1 MRKSALNTANARPAS
16 QRSETVHW
24 DTEVPKLGLRQR
36 GTTSS
41 WIVQWRA
48 DGRTRKQ
55 TLGRADAIPLP
66 QARELART
74 LLDGVTAGAAPDAAP
89 TVAAF
94 SRRYLKDLAPSWKP
108 ATHRAHSHDVE
119 HLIIPYLGSK
129 RLNQVTRADLVSW
142 KDGLPGSAASGNRA
156 LAVLS
161 GMMRHAELLGLQPP
175 GSNPC
180 KGLRRRKTSF
190 TATYLS
196 EAQWARLGTALR
208 RLEETHPREAGCFR
222 FLALTG
228 CRKGEALALRWDMID
243 GPRCALP
250 DAKSGPRAIWLGRP
264 AKRVLASFPR
274 SNLYV
279 FGEGKDPM
287 PDHRIDR
294 VWRKLRQSAKL
305 DGARLHDLRHSFAS
319 VGINAGLDL
328 RVIGGLLGHSDLAT
342 TEGYAHLEDRTI
354 KAASQRVGTHLEKI
368 VKVPASGR
376 VRDSSLYQRFCNSR
390 LSIDAFC
397 DENGIDPATFRKGL
411 LAWRSANRGRR
422 TRA

>member
-1 MRKSALNTANARPAS
+1 MRKSALNSANTPSDS
-16 QRSETVHW
+16 QRSETVLW
-24 DTEVPKLGLRQR
+24 DIEVPKLGLRQR

-41 WIVQWRA
+41 WVVQWRA
-48 DGRTRKQ
+48 DGRTRKR

-74 LLDGVTAGAAPDAAP
+74 LLDGVTKRAAPDAAP

-108 ATHRAHSHDVE
+108 ATQRAHAHDVE
-119 HLIIPYLGSK
+119 NLIIPYLGSK
-129 RLNQVTRADLVSW
+129 RLNQLTRADLVSW
-142 KDGLPGSAASGNRA
+142 KGGLPSSAASGNRA

-180 KGLRRRKTSF
+180 KGLRRRKTNF

-196 EAQWARLGTALR
+196 EVQWARLGAALR

-274 SNLYV
+274 NNLYV
-279 FGEGKDPM
+279 FGEGNDPI

-305 DGARLHDLRHSFAS
+305 DGARLHDLRHSYAS

-354 KAASQRVGTHLEKI
+354 KAASRRVGTHLEKI
-368 VKVPASGR
+368 IKVPASGR

-390 LSIDAFC
+390 LPIDAFC

>member
-1 MRKSALNTANARPAS
+1 M
-16 QRSETVHW
+16 
-24 DTEVPKLGLRQR
+24 
-36 GTTSS
+36 
-41 WIVQWRA
+41 QWRA
-48 DGRTRKQ
+48 DGRIRKQ
-55 TLGRADAIPLP
+55 TLGRADTISLP
-66 QARELART
+66 QARDLARA
-74 LLDGVTAGAAPDAAP
+74 LLDGAETGSVLDTSP
-89 TVAAF
+89 TVAVF
-94 SRRYLKDLAPSWKP
+94 SRRYLKDLAPSWKS
-108 ATHRAHSHDVE
+108 ATHRAHAHDVE

-142 KDGLPGSAASGNRA
+142 KDGLPGSAANGNRA

-161 GMMRHAELLGLQPP
+161 GTMRHAELLGLQSP

-196 EAQWARLGTALR
+196 EAQWAQLGTALR
-208 RLEETHPREAGCFR
+208 RLEKTHPSEAGCLR

-250 DAKSGPRAIWLGRP
+250 DAKSGPRTIWLGRL

-287 PDHRIDR
+287 PDHRIDGA
-294 VWRKLRQSAKL
+294 WRKLRQNAKL
-305 DGARLHDLRHSFAS
+305 DGVRLHDLRHSFAS
-319 VGINAGLDL
+319 VGVNAGLDL
-328 RVIGGLLGHSDLAT
+328 RVIGGLLGHPDLGT
-342 TEGYAHLEDRTI
+342 TEGYAHLEDRSI

-368 VKVPASGR
+368 VKAPASGR
-376 VRDSSLYQRFCNSR
+376 VRDSTLYHRFCKSS
-390 LSIDAFC
+390 LSID
-397 DENGIDPATFRKGL
+397 GI
-411 LAWRSANRGRR
+411 ANLFSRGKR
-422 TRA
+422 

>member
-1 MRKSALNTANARPAS
+1 MRKSVLNSAS
-16 QRSETVHW
+16 NPPVTQRSETVHW
-24 DTEVPKLGLRQR
+24 DTELPRLGLRQR
-36 GTTSS
+36 GTSSS

-48 DGRTRKQ
+48 EGRTRKQ

-66 QARELART
+66 QARELARA
-74 LLDGVTAGAAPDAAP
+74 LLDGAETGSAKDTSP

-94 SRRYLKDLAPSWKP
+94 SCRYLKDLAPNWKP
-108 ATHRAHSHDVE
+108 ATHRAHAHDVK
-119 HLIIPYLGSK
+119 HLILPYLGSK

-161 GMMRHAELLGLQPP
+161 GMMRHAELLGLQLP

-190 TATYLS
+190 KATYLS
-196 EAQWARLGTALR
+196 EGQWARLGAALR
-208 RLEETHPREAGCFR
+208 RLEETYPREAGCFR

-305 DGARLHDLRHSFAS
+305 SGVRLHDLRHSFAS

-342 TEGYAHLEDRTI
+342 TEGYTHIEDRTI

-368 VKVPASGR
+368 AKVPASVR
-376 VRDSSLYQRFCNSR
+376 VRDSSIYQRFCNSP

-411 LAWRSANRGRR
+411 LAWRSAHRGRR
-422 TRA
+422 ARA

>member
-1 MRKSALNTANARPAS
+1 MRKSALNSASTRPVS
-16 QRSETVHW
+16 QSSETIHW
-24 DTEVPKLGLRQR
+24 DTEVPRLGLRQR

-55 TLGRADAIPLP
+55 TLGRSDAIPLP

-74 LLDGVTAGAAPDAAP
+74 LLNGVSKGAAPDTAP

-94 SRRYLKDLAPSWKP
+94 SRRYLMDLAPSWKP
-108 ATHRAHSHDVE
+108 ATQRAHSHDVE

-161 GMMRHAELLGLQPP
+161 GMMRHAELLGLQQP

-196 EAQWARLGTALR
+196 EAQWARLGAALR

-250 DAKSGPRAIWLGRP
+250 DAKSGPRAIWLGRS

-279 FGEGKDPM
+279 FGEGKAPM

-305 DGARLHDLRHSFAS
+305 DWARLHDLRHSFAS

-368 VKVPASGR
+368 VKVPASGH
-376 VRDSSLYQRFCNSR
+376 VRDSSIYQRFCNSP

-397 DENGIDPATFRKGL
+397 DENGIDAVTFRKGL
-411 LAWRSANRGRR
+411 LAWRSVNRGRR

>member
-1 MRKSALNTANARPAS
+1 MRKSALNPANTRPAS

-36 GTTSS
+36 GTNSS

-55 TLGRADAIPLP
+55 TLGRSDAIPLP

-74 LLDGVTAGAAPDAAP
+74 LLDGVAKGAAPDAAP

-108 ATHRAHSHDVE
+108 ATHRAHAHDVE

-156 LAVLS
+156 LAVFS

-190 TATYLS
+190 KATYLS

-208 RLEETHPREAGCFR
+208 RLEETHPREAGFFR

-294 VWRKLRQSAKL
+294 IWRKLRQSAKL
-305 DGARLHDLRHSFAS
+305 DGIRLHDLRHSFAS
-319 VGINAGLDL
+319 VGVNAGLDL

-368 VKVPASGR
+368 VKAPASGLGAGR
-376 VRDSSLYQRFCNSR
+376 SLYQRFCRSS

-397 DENGIDPATFRKGL
+397 AENGIDPATFRNGL
-411 LAWRSANRGRR
+411 VAWRRTSQNRG
-422 TRA
+422 AGA

>member
-1 MRKSALNTANARPAS
+1 MRQPALNTANTRPAS
-16 QRSETVHW
+16 KRSETVNW
-24 DTEVPKLGLRQR
+24 DNEVPKLGLRQR
-36 GTTSS
+36 GATRS
-41 WIVQWRA
+41 WIVQWRS

-55 TLGRADAIPLP
+55 TLGKADAIPLP
-66 QARELART
+66 QARELARA
-74 LLDGVTAGAAPDAAP
+74 LLDSLEAGTVQNAPP

-94 SRRYLKDLAPSWKP
+94 SQRYLKDLAPSWKP
-108 ATHRAHSHDVE
+108 ATQRANRHDVDC
-119 HLIIPYLGSK
+119 LIVPHLGSK
-129 RLNQVTRADLVSW
+129 RLNQLTQAGLIFW
-142 KDGLPGSAASGNRA
+142 KESLPGSVASGNRA

-190 TATYLS
+190 KATYLT
-196 EAQWARLGTALR
+196 ETQWARLGAALR
-208 RLEETHPREAGCFR
+208 QLEDTHPREAGCFR

-228 CRKGEALALRWDMID
+228 CRKGETLALRWDMID
-243 GPRCALP
+243 GSRCALP

-264 AKRVLASFPR
+264 AKQVLASFPR

-294 VWRKLRQSAKL
+294 IWRKLRQSAKL
-305 DGARLHDLRHSFAS
+305 DGLRLHDLRHSFAS
-319 VGINAGLDL
+319 VGINSGLDL
-328 RVIGGLLGHSDLAT
+328 RVIGGLLGHTDLAT
-342 TEGYAHLEDRTI
+342 TEGYAHLEDRTLQ
-354 KAASQRVGTHLEKI
+354 AASQRVGAHLEKI

-376 VRDSSLYQRFCNSR
+376 LRDSSIYQRFCNSK

-397 DENGIDPATFRKGL
+397 NARGLDTVTFRKGL
-411 LAWRSANRGRR
+411 VAWRTASRKREV
-422 TRA
+422 

>member
-1 MRKSALNTANARPAS
+1 MRKSALNSANARPAS

-36 GTTSS
+36 GAISS

-55 TLGRADAIPLP
+55 TLGRFDAIPLP
-66 QARELART
+66 QARELARA
-74 LLDGVTAGAAPDAAP
+74 LLDGVEAKAAPDAAP

-108 ATHRAHSHDVE
+108 ATHRAHAHDVE
-119 HLIIPYLGSK
+119 HLILPYLGSK

-180 KGLRRRKTSF
+180 KGLRHRKTSF
-190 TATYLS
+190 KATYLS
-196 EAQWARLGTALR
+196 EAQWARLGAALR

-274 SNLYV
+274 NNLYV
-279 FGEGKDPM
+279 FGEGNDPM

-305 DGARLHDLRHSFAS
+305 SGVRLHDLRHSFAS

-368 VKVPASGR
+368 VKAPASGR
-376 VRDSSLYQRFCNSR
+376 GAGRSLYQRFCRSS

-397 DENGIDPATFRKGL
+397 AENGIDPATFRNGL
-411 LAWRSANRGRR
+411 VAWRRTSQNRG
-422 TRA
+422 AVA

>member
-1 MRKSALNTANARPAS
+1 MRKSALKTAIAGTGRQTP
-16 QRSETVHW
+16 ETVLW
-24 DTEVPKLGLRQR
+24 DSEVPKLGLRQR
-36 GTTSS
+36 GSTRS
-41 WIVQWRA
+41 WIVQWRS

-66 QARELART
+66 QARELARA
-74 LLDGVTAGAAPDAAP
+74 LLDGVEAGAAPDNSP

-94 SRRYLKDLAPSWKP
+94 SRRYLKDLAPGWKP
-108 ATHRAHSHDVE
+108 ATLRGHTHNVE
-119 HLIIPYLGSK
+119 HLIIPFLGNK
-129 RLNQVTRADLVSW
+129 QLGQVTRADLISW
-142 KDGLPGSAASGNRA
+142 KDSLPGSAASGNRA

-196 EAQWARLGTALR
+196 EAQLARLGAALR
-208 RLEETHPREAGCFR
+208 RLEETHPREAGCLR

-250 DAKSGPRAIWLGRP
+250 DSKSGPRAIWLWRP
-264 AKRVLASFPR
+264 AKRVLASFPS

-279 FGEGKDPM
+279 FGEGKEPM

-294 VWRKLRQSAKL
+294 AWRKVRESAKL
-305 DGARLHDLRHSFAS
+305 GQVRLHDLRHSFAS

-328 RVIGGLLGHSDLAT
+328 RVIGGLLGHTDLAT

-368 VKVPASGR
+368 VKAPASGR
-376 VRDSSLYQRFCNSR
+376 GAGRSLYQRFCRSS

-397 DENGIDPATFRKGL
+397 AENGIDPASFRKGL
-411 LAWRSANRGRR
+411 VAWRRASQNR
-422 TRA
+422 RAGA

>member
-1 MRKSALNTANARPAS
+1 MRKSPLNTANARPPS

-55 TLGRADAIPLP
+55 TLGRADAIPLS
-66 QARELART
+66 QARELARA
-74 LLDGVTAGAAPDAAP
+74 LLDGVTAGAAPYAAP

-108 ATHRAHSHDVE
+108 ATHRANSHDVE
-119 HLIIPYLGSK
+119 HLIIPCLGSK

-190 TATYLS
+190 KATYLS
-196 EAQWARLGTALR
+196 EAQWASLGLLPPPRHAGELLRWTGGVCAVPALR
-208 RLEETHPREAGCFR
+208 SGAPTHAVACGFLRLTAPAVSN
-222 FLALTG
+222 
-228 CRKGEALALRWDMID
+228 
-243 GPRCALP
+243 LP
-250 DAKSGPRAIWLGRP
+250 TRTLGSEITSVAPSGSEHLLP
-264 AKRVLASFPR
+264 APQRSEQHQLQYAVLA
-274 SNLYV
+274 
-279 FGEGKDPM
+279 
-287 PDHRIDR
+287 
-294 VWRKLRQSAKL
+294 RQS
-305 DGARLHDLRHSFAS
+305 GALHR
-319 VGINAGLDL
+319 
-328 RVIGGLLGHSDLAT
+328 
-342 TEGYAHLEDRTI
+342 
-354 KAASQRVGTHLEKI
+354 
-368 VKVPASGR
+368 P
-376 VRDSSLYQRFCNSR
+376 
-390 LSIDAFC
+390 
-397 DENGIDPATFRKGL
+397 
-411 LAWRSANRGRR
+411 
-422 TRA
+422 